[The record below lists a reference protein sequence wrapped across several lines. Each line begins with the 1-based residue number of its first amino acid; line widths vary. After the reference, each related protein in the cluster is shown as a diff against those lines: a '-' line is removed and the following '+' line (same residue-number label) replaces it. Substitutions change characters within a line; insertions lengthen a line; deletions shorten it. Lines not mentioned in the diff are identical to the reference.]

1 MRHPETFRGS
11 QRRRGGVGDRVL
23 REWLEGGFRPQW
35 ILYEDMHN
43 AEPFRTTRRWV
54 EALGWRYAGKIGW
67 NRVFEWI
74 DR

>member
-1 MRHPETFRGS
+1 M
-11 QRRRGGVGDRVL
+11 L

-43 AEPFRTTRRWV
+43 TEPFRTTRRWV